1 MMADSDEELPPDL
14 VDAQLEASI
23 NATTS
28 VKKVPI
34 SIITGK

>member
-1 MMADSDEELPPDL
+1 MADSDEELPPDL
-14 VDAQLEASI
+14 VDVQLETSV

-28 VKKVPI
+28 IKKVPI